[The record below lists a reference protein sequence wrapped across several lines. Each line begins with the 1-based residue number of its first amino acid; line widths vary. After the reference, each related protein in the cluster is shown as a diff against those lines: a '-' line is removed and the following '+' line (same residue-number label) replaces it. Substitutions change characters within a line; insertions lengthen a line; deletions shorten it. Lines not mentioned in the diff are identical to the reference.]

1 MIVQL
6 RVDDRLIHGQ
16 VALMWGKE
24 LNTKGIVVAND
35 HAASDATQAATL
47 KMACPQ
53 GQKLLIRSVDDAVK
67 VVNDPRG
74 GQMRIFALTDS
85 VADALRLAQGAPDKI
100 GSINIANVGR
110 FDRSDEAS
118 KVLLTTGVTLNPQ
131 ELDAAR
137 ELCKLDMPVVH
148 QVGVLDPKTK
158 VSDLLAK
165 L

>member
-24 LNTKGIVVAND
+24 LNTKGILVAND
-35 HAASDATQAATL
+35 HAAHDTTQAATL

-53 GQKLLIRSVDDAVK
+53 GQKLLIRTVDDAIK
-67 VVNDPRG
+67 VASDPRG
-74 GQMRIFALTDS
+74 ADMRIFGLVGC
-85 VADALRLAQGAPDKI
+85 VADALRLVQEAP
-100 GSINIANVGR
+100 GSVEVVNIANAGR
-110 FDRSDEAS
+110 FDRTDDAL
-118 KVLLTTGVTLNPQ
+118 KTLLVTNVSLNPD
-131 ELDAAR
+131 ELAAAR
-137 ELCKLDMPVVH
+137 ELVNTGVPVIH
-148 QVGVLDPKTK
+148 QVGVVDAKVQ

>member
-24 LNTKGIVVAND
+24 LNTKGIIVAND
-35 HAASDATQAATL
+35 HAAEDATQAATL

-53 GQKLLIRSVDDAVK
+53 GQKLLIRSIDDAITLA
-67 VVNDPRG
+67 NDERA
-74 GQMRIFALTDS
+74 QTMRIFALTDTI
-85 VADALRLAQGAPDKI
+85 VDALKLVKGAPGKI
-100 GSINIANVGR
+100 ESVNVANVGR
-110 FDRSDEAS
+110 FDRSDDS
-118 KVLLTTGVTLNPQ
+118 KKVLLTTGVTLNPN
-131 ELDAAR
+131 EVEAAR
-137 ELCKLDMPVVH
+137 ELCTIGIPVVH
-148 QVGVLDPKTK
+148 QVGITDPKTK